1 MDDQHAIGDEKVD
14 TDAEEQEGEATLGQ
28 EAKVA
33 SKEPESV
40 VFNPSDGVPFDHQA
54 LRGRLW
60 VAASLELRGG
70 ADGVAVMIAILPCSC
85 PGENT

>member
-1 MDDQHAIGDEKVD
+1 MDDQHAIDDEKVD
-14 TDAEEQEGEATLGQ
+14 IDAEEQEGETALGQ

-60 VAASLELRGG
+60 AGSKPRVAGRGRWG
-70 ADGVAVMIAILPCSC
+70 GCIDCDITL
-85 PGENT
+85 